1 MPPIIDKSKCVA
13 CNTCAQIC
21 TMNVFGPVTP
31 GKIPVVRFP
40 EECWHCRACVMD
52 CPKGALDLRY
62 PLPMMM
68 LARTS
73 PRWEARQKRGEDA

>member
-1 MPPIIDKSKCVA
+1 MPPVIDQKKCTA

-21 TMNVFGPVTP
+21 CMNVFGPVTSRE
-31 GKIPVVRFP
+31 IPQVRYP

-52 CPKGALDLRY
+52 CPVQAIELRY

-73 PRWEARQKRGEDA
+73 PRVEQRRKEEGK

>member
-1 MPPIIDKSKCVA
+1 MPPRIDKSKCIA

-21 TMNVFGPVTP
+21 CMNVFGPVVS
-31 GKIPVVRFP
+31 GQIPTVRYP

-52 CPKGALDLRY
+52 CPTQAITLRY

-68 LARTS
+68 LARVS
-73 PRWEARQKRGEDA
+73 PRLNSGKKEEGL

>member
-1 MPPIIDKSKCVA
+1 MPPIINRSKCTA

-21 TMNVFGPVTP
+21 TMNVFGPVMP
-31 GKIPVVRFP
+31 GRIPEVRFP

-52 CPKGALDLRY
+52 CPVEAIDLRY

-73 PRWEARQKRGEDA
+73 PKWLARQKGGEKL

>member
-1 MPPIIDKSKCVA
+1 MPPIINKEKCTA
-13 CNTCAQIC
+13 CNTCASVC

-31 GKIPVVRFP
+31 GQVPVVRYP

-52 CPKGALDLRY
+52 CPHGALDLRY

-73 PRWEARQKRGEDA
+73 PRWEARQRRDDA

>member
-1 MPPIIDKSKCVA
+1 MPPIIDKTKCTA

-31 GKIPVVRFP
+31 GSIPVVRFP

-52 CPKGALDLRY
+52 CPHEAIDLRY

-73 PRWEARQKRGEDA
+73 PRREARQGGDKA

>member
-1 MPPIIDKSKCVA
+1 MPPKIDKNKCVG

-21 TMNVFGPVTP
+21 CMNVFGPVTP
-31 GKIPVVRFP
+31 GQIPVVRYP

-52 CPKGALDLRY
+52 CPTQAITLRY

-68 LARTS
+68 LARVS
-73 PRWEARQKRGEDA
+73 PRKSGQKEEQV

>member
-1 MPPIIDKSKCVA
+1 MPPIIDKSKCVS

-21 TMNVFGPVTP
+21 TMNVFGPVTA
-31 GKIPVVRFP
+31 GEIPVVRFP

-52 CPKGALDLRY
+52 CPTGAIDLRY

-68 LARTS
+68 LARIS
-73 PRWEARQKRGEDA
+73 PRWEAKQGGERK